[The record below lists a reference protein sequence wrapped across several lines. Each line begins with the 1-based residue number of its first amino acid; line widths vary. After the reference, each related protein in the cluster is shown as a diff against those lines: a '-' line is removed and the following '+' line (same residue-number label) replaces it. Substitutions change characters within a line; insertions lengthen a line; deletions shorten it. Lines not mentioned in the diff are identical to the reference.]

1 MQKEVSRAIKGTWIL
16 TIASLFSE
24 LLSAVYRIPLQNI
37 VGDRGYFIYQQV
49 YPIYGIFS
57 VLALSGLPVVI
68 SKTFAQQANT
78 AAKHNLLKKT
88 FSILMIGCTVITLM
102 LWIFSRYLAFLM
114 GDPKLYLEVRVVALT
129 FLLVPFEASLRGY
142 FQSELIM
149 EPTAISQVSEQFF
162 RIVIIIAGAIMFGH
176 GWLDVYQMG
185 TFANSG
191 AFLGGLLAVG
201 MLIYTFIKH
210 RQKLEDVDET
220 SDDSIKLEHG
230 FVLEIVL
237 IVIFTGITIFYQ
249 FIDSFSMLRLLMH
262 YGMSLDQ
269 AEIQK
274 GIFDRGQPILQ
285 LGIVISLS
293 FVSTIMPQLKETNRL
308 SQNRT
313 TIAKM
318 VRVCL
323 WLSVAE
329 TAGIIALMPQ
339 INTMLFTNVSGSR
352 TLSIY
357 MLSIM
362 IVSFINLLVAITSS
376 DDEKN
381 LHKLILFIMSLV
393 AKAALNIIL
402 VPRYGIAGAALATVL
417 SECVILF
424 GILSIYNFNREFLS
438 LDKGFIWK
446 LIKTGIVMAIAV
458 KIVVKF
464 LSTYLVLSR
473 PNSVLLNVIAIPIG
487 AYVYLRLTKRWNML
501 TKAEWEILPMG
512 KYITKFMKI
521 ED

>member
-24 LLSAVYRIPLQNI
+24 LLSAIYRIPLQNI

-68 SKTFAQQANT
+68 SKTFAQQESL

-88 FSILMIGCTVITLM
+88 FVILMVACVIITGM
-102 LWIFSRYLAFLM
+102 LWFSAKYLAFLM
-114 GDPKLYLEVRVVALT
+114 GDPALYVEVRVVALT

-142 FQSELIM
+142 FQSDLIM
-149 EPTAISQVSEQFF
+149 TPSAISQVSEQFF
-162 RIVIIIAGAIMFGH
+162 RIVIIIGSALLFGH
-176 GWLDVYQMG
+176 GILNVYQMG
-185 TFANSG
+185 TLANSG
-191 AFLGGLLAVG
+191 AFIGGILAVG
-201 MLIYTFIKH
+201 ILIWTFLK
-210 RQKLEDVDET
+210 QPKTVTSED
-220 SDDSIKLEHG
+220 SKIKLEHG
-230 FVLEIVL
+230 LALEVVL
-237 IVIFTGITIFYQ
+237 IVVFTGITIFYQ
-249 FIDSFSMLRLLMH
+249 FIDSFSTVRLLVH
-262 YGMSLDQ
+262 SGISLSQ

-274 GIFDRGQPILQ
+274 GVFDRGQPLLQ
-285 LGIVISLS
+285 LGIVLSLS
-293 FVSTIMPQLKETNRL
+293 FVSTIMPQLKEKNRL
-308 SQNRT
+308 RQNKN
-313 TIAKM
+313 TIQKM

-329 TAGIIALMPQ
+329 TAGLIALMPQ
-339 INTMLFTNVSGSR
+339 VNTMLFTDASGSR

-357 MLSIM
+357 MLSIL
-362 IVSFINLLVAITSS
+362 IVSFINLLIAVTSG

-381 LHKLILFIMSLV
+381 WHKLILFGMSLV

-402 VPRYGIAGAALATVL
+402 VPKFGIAGSAMATVL
-417 SECVILF
+417 SECIILF
-424 GILSIYNFNREFLS
+424 GILIIYNFDRKFLA
-438 LDKGFIWK
+438 LDKKFTSN
-446 LIKTGIVMAIAV
+446 LIKAGLIMAIVV

-464 LSTYLVLSR
+464 LASYYGMTRANTILI
-473 PNSVLLNVIAIPIG
+473 NIIAIPIG
-487 AYVYLRLTKRWNML
+487 AFIYLKLSRHWHML
-501 TKAEWEILPMG
+501 TKEEWEILPMG